1 MMGVAGLGESLFN
14 AGLEEALLRPRFVRG
29 SVASRLAVLHAFGS
43 AGPRHPMQGTNLV
56 VSDGLP
62 AFVIALAARAGG
74 GKVSDTRR
82 SKG

>member
-43 AGPRHPMQGTNLV
+43 AGPRHPCRVPTWW
-56 VSDGLP
+56 SR
-62 AFVIALAARAGG
+62 RASGH
-74 GKVSDTRR
+74 SSSPWRR
-82 SKG
+82 GRAVERWAIHVAPRA